1 MRSFVGACV
10 IPLVVAATCAD
21 AAQRAAPDRDVSSYP
36 SRPIRVIVPQA
47 PGGSNDIMARYI
59 GGGLSERLG
68 RQVVID
74 NRPGA
79 EGMIGTDTV
88 AKANPDGYT
97 ILMASTAFTMNPAV
111 VKKLPYDPIKDFDWV
126 ATFGRAPVVVTIGQ
140 SVPANSLQELIALGK
155 AKPNY
160 ITIASA
166 GGFMHF
172 ASAMFRSRAGIKAE
186 IALYKGG
193 APALIDVISGQAH
206 VATATAVTASSQIRA
221 GKLKPL
227 AVTSPKRVAALPD
240 VPTSAEAGLPAYDAM
255 IWWAWATTAGTPQPI
270 IEKLNREIAA
280 ILQSPETPKRFAAE
294 AAEVEINTPAEI
306 RKMIPADLA
315 KWEKVARDAGMPK
328 Q

>member
-10 IPLVVAATCAD
+10 IPLVAAATCAG

-59 GGGLSERLG
+59 GGSLSERLG

-111 VKKLPYDPIKDFDWV
+111 VKKLPYDPIRDFDWI
-126 ATFGRAPVVVTIGQ
+126 ATFGRAPVVVTIGP

-160 ITIASA
+160 LTIASA

-172 ASAMFRSRAGIKAE
+172 ASAMFRSRAGITAE

-240 VPTSAEAGLPAYDAM
+240 VPTAAEAGLPAYDAA
-255 IWWAWATTAGTPQPI
+255 IWWAWATTAGTPQPV
-270 IEKLNREIAA
+270 IEKLNKEITA

-294 AAEVEINTPAEI
+294 AAEVEIRTPAEI